1 MEKVKLM
8 NMCKI
13 VNSKDGKVL
22 VQERIKSWEGVA
34 FPGGKLEEGESI
46 VESIKREVF
55 EETGLKV
62 DNIKICGIKDWY
74 DYKEKVRQLIFLFKT
89 DTYTGDLISET
100 DEGKVYWINYEDLK
114 NKKLAFDFE
123 ELLKVFDNDN
133 INEMIYIDN
142 KSSNE
147 DERWNL
153 KLY

>member
-13 VNSKDGKVL
+13 IDKKTGKIL
-22 VQERIKSWEGVA
+22 VQERVKSWEGIA
-34 FPGGKLEEGESI
+34 FPGGKLEEGEGVI
-46 VESIKREVF
+46 ESVKREVF

-62 DNIKICGIKDWY
+62 KKLKICGIKDWY
-74 DYKEKVRQLIFLFKT
+74 DYKEKERQLIFLFET
-89 DTYTGDLISET
+89 DTYEGNLISET
-100 DEGKVYWINYEDLK
+100 NEGKVYWITYEDLK
-114 NKKLAFDFE
+114 KHKLAFDFD

-133 INEMIYIDN
+133 INEMIYVDN

-147 DERWNL
+147 NERWNL